1 MSPVPEIRRELLV
14 EAAPAVAFDV
24 FTAGIGRWW
33 PLARF
38 SVYGEAATVAFEDGV
53 IVERSEAGDEA
64 AWGTVTRWEPPAVVA
79 FTWHP
84 GRPADAAGL
93 VEVSF
98 AAVDGGGTLVTLR
111 HSGWESYD
119 DPSTARADYDRGW
132 PLVLGRYR
140 DELGRTTASRAPD
153 PS

>member
-53 IVERSEAGDEA
+53 IVERSPSGEEA
-64 AWGTVTRWEPPAVVA
+64 AWGTVTRWEPPAAVA
-79 FTWHP
+79 FSWHP
-84 GRPADAAGL
+84 GRPAADAGV
-93 VEVSF
+93 VEVTF
-98 AAVDGGGTLVTLR
+98 AAVDGGTLVVLR
-111 HSGWESYD
+111 HGGWEAYA
-119 DPSTARADYDRGW
+119 DPAAARADYDRGW

-140 DELGRTTASRAPD
+140 DDLGRTAASRTPH
-153 PS
+153 SS